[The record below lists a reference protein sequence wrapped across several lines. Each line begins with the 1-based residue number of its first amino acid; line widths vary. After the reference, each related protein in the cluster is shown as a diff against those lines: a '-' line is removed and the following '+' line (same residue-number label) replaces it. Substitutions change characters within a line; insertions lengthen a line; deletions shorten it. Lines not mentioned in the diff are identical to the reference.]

1 MSNLT
6 IYSFYIKKSF
16 LPEWEQFSKIAEF
29 IEKDNYLEK
38 FRADNKDLSRFL
50 PFVTINK
57 FSFSGN
63 EFLYGWTYR
72 TSAVINIR
80 DDLQGEKRT
89 EVEIHEAIHTSDE
102 YETRRI
108 TEWIM
113 QSLPKMEDKYLT
125 KPPRY
130 QI

>member
-1 MSNLT
+1 MYQNV
-6 IYSFYIKKSF
+6 
-16 LPEWEQFSKIAEF
+16 PEKVSQLEHFVDYTPPKRE
-29 IEKDNYLEK
+29 EPPLKDNYLEK